1 MKLLNEFKEFAVK
14 GNVVDMGVGI
24 VIGAAFTSVVNSLV
38 KDVFTPLLGLALAGI
53 DFTNW
58 FITLKLGK
66 SGGPYS
72 TLAQAQADSAVTL
85 NFGQFLN
92 SIISFLIVAFVLFF
106 LIRTINRLKQP
117 QRRCFCLFYIQ
128 EKSYKEIVQI
138 TGYPYQKVRSAIQNA
153 RRNFRRLYGKVDFE
167 F

>member
-1 MKLLNEFKEFAVK
+1 MSLLNEFKQFAVK

-38 KDVFTPLLGLALAGI
+38 KDLFTPLLGLALAGI

-58 FITLKLGK
+58 FVTLKSGK
-66 SGGPYS
+66 GGGPYS

-106 LIRTINRLKQP
+106 LIRAINRLKQATETP
-117 QRRCFCLFYIQ
+117 VEEVKKRVCPYCFSVVADNATRCPHCT
-128 EKSYKEIVQI
+128 SDI
-138 TGYPYQKVRSAIQNA
+138 TNK
-153 RRNFRRLYGKVDFE
+153 
-167 F
+167 

>member
-1 MKLLNEFKEFAVK
+1 MPECGREENDMKKLLNEFKEFAVK

-58 FITLKLGK
+58 FVTLKSGK
-66 SGGPYS
+66 AGGPYS

-106 LIRTINRLKQP
+106 LIRAINRLKQATEP
-117 QRRCFCLFYIQ
+117 VVDAPKKRECPYCFSVVPDKASRC
-128 EKSYKEIVQI
+128 
-138 TGYPYQKVRSAIQNA
+138 PYCTSDISNQ
-153 RRNFRRLYGKVDFE
+153 
-167 F
+167 

>member
-58 FITLKLGK
+58 FITLKPGK
-66 SGGPYS
+66 GGGPYS
-72 TLAQAQADSAVTL
+72 TLAQAQADSAVTM

-106 LIRTINRLKQP
+106 LIRAINRLKQATESP
-117 QRRCFCLFYIQ
+117 AVEAPKKRECPYCFSVVPDKASRC
-128 EKSYKEIVQI
+128 
-138 TGYPYQKVRSAIQNA
+138 PYCTSDISNQ
-153 RRNFRRLYGKVDFE
+153 
-167 F
+167 

>member
-38 KDVFTPLLGLALAGI
+38 KDIFTPLLGLALAGI

-58 FITLKLGK
+58 FVTLKQGK
-66 SGGPYS
+66 QGGPYS
-72 TLAQAQADSAVTL
+72 NLAQAQADSAVTI

-106 LIRTINRLKQP
+106 VIRAINRLKQMAEP
-117 QRRCFCLFYIQ
+117 PAEEAPTKRQCPYCFSIVPEKASRCPFCTSDISNQ
-128 EKSYKEIVQI
+128 
-138 TGYPYQKVRSAIQNA
+138 
-153 RRNFRRLYGKVDFE
+153 
-167 F
+167 

>member
-1 MKLLNEFKEFAVK
+1 MSIVQEFKEFAVK

-72 TLAQAQADSAVTL
+72 TLDQAQADSAVTL

-106 LIRTINRLKQP
+106 LIRTINRLKQEEEP
-117 QRRCFCLFYIQ
+117 VADAPKKRQCPYCFSVVPEKASRCPFCTSDILN
-128 EKSYKEIVQI
+128 
-138 TGYPYQKVRSAIQNA
+138 R
-153 RRNFRRLYGKVDFE
+153 
-167 F
+167 

>member
-1 MKLLNEFKEFAVK
+1 MPEDFREGNIMKLLKEFKEFAVK

-58 FITLKLGK
+58 FITIKQGK
-66 SGGPYS
+66 HGGPYS
-72 TLAQAQADSAVTL
+72 SLAQAQADSAVTV

-106 LIRTINRLKQP
+106 LIRAINRLKQMAEP
-117 QRRCFCLFYIQ
+117 PAEEAPKKRECPYCFSVVPDQASRCPFCTSDISN
-128 EKSYKEIVQI
+128 K
-138 TGYPYQKVRSAIQNA
+138 
-153 RRNFRRLYGKVDFE
+153 
-167 F
+167 